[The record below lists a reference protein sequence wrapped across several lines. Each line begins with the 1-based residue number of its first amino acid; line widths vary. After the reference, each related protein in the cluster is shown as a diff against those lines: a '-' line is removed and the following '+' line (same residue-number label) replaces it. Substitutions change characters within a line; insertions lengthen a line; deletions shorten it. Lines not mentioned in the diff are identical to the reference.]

1 MQNVGG
7 SLGYEQE
14 MTSNPFLFRGPLEP
28 TQMIDRDSE
37 ADAILADL
45 SGGHWIRL
53 VGPRRYG
60 KTTLLKRVLA
70 DAEREGS
77 ATALVDLEDVGTL
90 GDIVVRIERAYNK
103 SLKGKL
109 RRLVE
114 DLFASWGLGVSLGAG
129 GFSLHL
135 QSNPSAKTEGVL
147 VRILELPA
155 ELHRRTGKHSIIVF
169 DEVQDLL
176 RVERAD
182 GILRSVIQH
191 QGDVAAYAFA
201 GSAPGLVEQLFSQP
215 RRPLLEQAVPMQ
227 LDPLDPGDV
236 AAYVRQRF
244 EQTGRDAGEALAP
257 LVEFSRGHPQ
267 RSMLLAHH
275 LWRRTPA
282 GGEAEAGTWVAARD
296 DALADSQEFL
306 RATWRGLPVN
316 EQKMALALARRPPA
330 LHHQATLDAVG
341 LKKGSVMRAVEGLLA
356 RGDAIPAQGGVPRLT
371 DPLVEHWLAA
381 RTRA

>member
-1 MQNVGG
+1 MQNVGE

-14 MTSNPFLFRGPLEP
+14 MATNPFLFRGPLEP
-28 TQMIDRDSE
+28 AQMIDRESE
-37 ADAILADL
+37 AEAILADL

-70 DAEREGS
+70 DAERQGS

-135 QSNPSAKTEGVL
+135 QANPSAQTEGVL

-155 ELHRRTGKHSIIVF
+155 ELHRRTGQRSIIVF

-191 QGDVAAYAFA
+191 QGGVASYAFA
-201 GSAPGLVEQLFSQP
+201 GSAPSMMEQLFSDP
-215 RRPLLEQAVPMQ
+215 RRPLLEQAVPYG
-227 LDPLDPGDV
+227 LAPLNQGDV
-236 AAYVRQRF
+236 ARYIAERF
-244 EQTGRDAGEALAP
+244 ERSGRDAGRALSP
-257 LVEFSRGHPQ
+257 LVEFTRGHPQ

-275 LWRRTPA
+275 LWRRTGA
-282 GGEAEAGTWVAARD
+282 GGDADEGTWAS
-296 DALADSQEFL
+296 ALEAVIERSSETL
-306 RATWRGLPVN
+306 EANWRLLNVN
-316 EQKMALALARRPPA
+316 EQKLALALATGAPSLYDGP
-330 LHHQATLDAVG
+330 TLARVG
-341 LKKGSVMRAVEGLLA
+341 LKKGSVRKALSGLRG
-356 RGDAIPAQGGVPRLT
+356 RGDVVGDPSHPRLT
-371 DPLVEHWLAA
+371 DPLLEQWLA
-381 RTRA
+381 RRAIA